1 VRPATVPATAGVR
14 NTVGFD
20 FHPDTGKLY
29 FTDNGRD
36 SERCAARAAVLRM
49 FVAGAHAA

>member
-1 VRPATVPATAGVR
+1 MQLPVR

-20 FHPDTGKLY
+20 FHPVTNKLY

-36 SERCAARAAVLRM
+36 WLGDDLHP
-49 FVAGAHAA
+49 GAKQA

>member
-1 VRPATVPATAGVR
+1 MRPAALRTQSSGSPAPQRNGRHLAHAGVR

-20 FHPDTGKLY
+20 FHPDTGVPY

-36 SERCAARAAVLRM
+36 RE
-49 FVAGAHAA
+49 